1 VEDNVRPVRVSLA
14 LLLAFAASG
23 SFAGVARAESDSGL
37 LNCDENVPICAE
49 PYDSISYE
57 GNYIGHDEPSV
68 LFYDNRPGS
77 GSSATYRVTIPT
89 DPATFP
95 SPGGS
100 TWSFQQRIAFW
111 FGMALCDTQS
121 APEFT
126 NTCNPASDEN
136 IFSGSDP
143 SAPDYI
149 GKHPGAAFVEVQFY
163 PPGWTPFIIGTS
175 CTATQWCASVAIFSF
190 NSNMNTG
197 QVNNASCLNQVGI
210 EPANFA
216 FITTDGVPQTA
227 ADPLNPDVVTKFT
240 PDPDHAL
247 FMNPGDNITLSMFDT
262 TKGLRVVI
270 HDRTTGAN
278 GEMTASK
285 ANGFRQVVYA
295 PHAAN
300 CKSRPYAFR
309 PMYSTSSEQTRVP
322 WAAHGYN
329 VAYSDEIGHFGYCN
343 TVNPDFTCA
352 DSDNPAAHP
361 PCFDASL
368 SLLVP
373 VSGCIGTDTPD
384 FAGLSYLATS
394 WSGNNGSQ
402 DRALAPTSILFT
414 SATFDDKL
422 PASGGSG
429 TNYQRVAI
437 EGDQPR
443 IEAADFGGSTPCN
456 RTTGENCFRT
466 PPGAAFYPL
475 FSYAMSRGHC
485 VWQEGGPNI
494 AGTINNLGGTT
505 DQYGPLVQFVY
516 PGAGFTPIFRFND
529 FRNVMD
535 NPCPY

>member
-1 VEDNVRPVRVSLA
+1 VEENVRPVRVSLA
-14 LLLAFAASG
+14 LLLALGASG
-23 SFAGVARAESDSGL
+23 SFAGVARADSDSGL

-49 PYDSISYE
+49 PFDSLSYE

-77 GSSATYRVTIPT
+77 GSSSTYRVTLPT

-95 SPGGS
+95 SQDGSGS
-100 TWSFQQRIAFW
+100 TWGFQQRIAFW

-121 APEFT
+121 APEYT
-126 NTCNPASDEN
+126 HTCNPASDEN
-136 IFSGSDP
+136 IFEGAAP

-149 GKHPGAAFVEVQFY
+149 GKHPGAAYLELQFY
-163 PPGWTPFIIGTS
+163 PPGWVPFINAIS
-175 CTATQWCASVAIFSF
+175 CSPTQWCAAMAIWSY
-190 NSNMNTG
+190 NLNMNTG
-197 QVNNASCLNQVGI
+197 VANNADCLGKVGI
-210 EPANFA
+210 EPGNFA
-216 FITTDGVPQTA
+216 FITNDGVPQTA
-227 ADPLNPDVVTKFT
+227 PDPLNPNIEAKYV
-240 PDPDHAL
+240 PDPGHAF
-247 FMNPGDNITLSMFDT
+247 FMNPGDNLTISTFDT
-262 TKGLRVVI
+262 PKGLQVVV
-270 HDRTTGAN
+270 HDRTTGTT
-278 GEMTASK
+278 GTMMASK

-295 PHAAN
+295 PHAST
-300 CKSRPYAFR
+300 CRSRPYAFR

-329 VAYSDEIGHFGYCN
+329 VAYADEIGHFEYCT
-343 TVNPDFTCA
+343 TVTPDFTCA

-361 PCFDASL
+361 PCFDASM

-373 VSGCIGTDTPD
+373 ISGCIGTDTPD
-384 FAGLSYLATS
+384 FQGVSYKTTG
-394 WSGNNGSQ
+394 WSGN
-402 DRALAPTSILFT
+402 DPAHDKALRPTSILFT

-443 IEAADFGGSTPCN
+443 IEAADFGGTCN
-456 RTTGENCFRT
+456 RTTGAGCT
-466 PPGAAFYPL
+466 ALPSGADFYPL
-475 FSYAMSRGHC
+475 FSWTAKHSHC
-485 VWQEGGPNI
+485 MWQEGGPNI
-494 AGTINNLGGTT
+494 AGTISNLGGTV

-516 PGAGFTPIFRFND
+516 PGPGFTPILRYND